1 MSQENY
7 TTKSRKSKHLNYEER
22 KIIERL
28 LENNVAKKAIARL
41 LCRDINTIRD
51 EIKRGSVEQRKRN
64 QYLSRNPEVPEY
76 FTYTKYFAEVGQRNY
91 EKARLNCGAKCKIV
105 ECREFVEYAEKKI
118 KLEKYS
124 PDAIAGEA
132 KAKHLFEKTVSTQT
146 LYNWIDAGLMGIKNI
161 DLLQK
166 VSRKPRTSKPKEH
179 KKQLGRSIDER
190 PIEINEK
197 LRFGDWEG
205 DSIVGKNGESS
216 ALTFVERQTGTAIV
230 LKTESKTST
239 ATVSALLNLKISNPR
254 FFETAFKSITFDNGA
269 EFAAAEEL
277 EALGIEV
284 YYAHPYS
291 AWERGMNE
299 HFNGLIRRF
308 IPKGKD
314 ISHLSQNDLNRFAS
328 YINSMPR
335 RKLNY
340 LSPNDLF
347 LKQFC
352 DTI

>member
-7 TTKSRKSKHLNYEER
+7 TTESRKSKHLNYEER

-28 LENNVAKKAIARL
+28 LGNNVAKKAIARL
-41 LCRDINTIRD
+41 LSRDINTIRD

-64 QYLSRNPEVPEY
+64 PYVSRNPDVSEY
-76 FTYTKYFAEVGQRNY
+76 FTYTRYFAEVGQRNY
-91 EKARLNCGAKCKIV
+91 ERNRMNCGAKCKIV

-118 KLEKYS
+118 KQEKYS

-146 LYNWIDAGLMGIKNI
+146 LYNWIDAGLMEIKNI

-166 VSRKPRTSKPKEH
+166 VSRKPRTNKTTEH

-190 PIEINEK
+190 SDEINQK

-216 ALTFVERQTGTAIV
+216 ALTFVERQTGAAIV
-230 LKTESKTST
+230 LKAEAKTASS
-239 ATVSALLNLKISNPR
+239 TVSALLKLKLRNPK
-254 FFETAFKSITFDNGA
+254 FFAVAFKSITFDNGS

-277 EALGIEV
+277 EALGIDI

-314 ISHLSQNDLNRFAS
+314 ISNLSQNDLDRFAS

-347 LKQFC
+347 LKHFC